1 MSRRT
6 TWLARLLSV
15 ATGPLILGGCATQ
28 TVVFDPATGQGG
40 LGASPARGGSVRGAP
55 RAPGAGR
62 TADIAADLGRRTG
75 FGIVIATGFAIEPDT
90 RERAGR
96 RDQVNRPT
104 EGVPGRP
111 PAEEVP
117 TDCAREVYDAY
128 EARVGEVG
136 GGPLRFL
143 AEIHGNNHRDAAGR
157 IEIAT
162 VGVDRE
168 LAFRLRAL
176 LELIRD
182 AHLQG
187 VAQAPRLDVLI
198 EPADTLHY
206 TASGANH
213 CGILKSTGRGLH
225 IELPKAARA
234 EWREVYTAILAD
246 FLVQAAA
253 YAPGREAPRTG
264 GSRRGG
270 CGAPL

>member
-1 MSRRT
+1 M
-6 TWLARLLSV
+6 

-28 TVVFDPATGQGG
+28 TVVFDPAPGQGG
-40 LGASPARGGSVRGAP
+40 ISAQPGRSGLVIAAP
-55 RAPGAGR
+55 HGTSDVR

-96 RDQVNRPT
+96 REQVNRPT

-128 EARVGEVG
+128 EARVREVAR
-136 GGPLRFL
+136 GPLRFL

-213 CGILKSTGRGLH
+213 CGILKSPGRGLH

-253 YAPGREAPRTG
+253 YDPGR
-264 GSRRGG
+264 
-270 CGAPL
+270 